1 MMKGNILLLS
11 LRILFD
17 TFLKLQM
24 NYAIIKSFE
33 DNIFAHFFVMDY
45 LLGKASH
52 ERE

>member
-1 MMKGNILLLS
+1 MMKGNTLLFS

-24 NYAIIKSFE
+24 NYTIIESFE
-33 DNIFAHFFVMDY
+33 DIFAHLFVMDY

-52 ERE
+52 EGE